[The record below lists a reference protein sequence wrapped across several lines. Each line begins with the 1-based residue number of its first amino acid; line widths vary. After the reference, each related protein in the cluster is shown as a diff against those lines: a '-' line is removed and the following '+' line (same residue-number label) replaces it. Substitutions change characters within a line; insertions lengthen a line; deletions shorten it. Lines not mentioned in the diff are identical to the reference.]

1 MGSDRMTSQWPKPID
16 GGEESLFVPV
26 MGVTG
31 SGKSTFIS
39 LLADENVAISDS
51 LNSCTAICKMYRV
64 RHPSSDR
71 LFLLDTPGFNDT
83 NRSDIEILKEI
94 ASSLVHWHQK
104 GWKLAGVIYLHR
116 IIDPRIGGAALK
128 NLHMFQALC
137 GIENYHR
144 IVLVTNMWNE
154 FGPSEVEQQVG
165 ERREAELQKQP
176 QFWRPMIDHGSLC
189 MRHKGSKESALEILD
204 LVCELGG
211 AVVLQIVRQLVLHN
225 LRLDETDSGKYI
237 QAELQI
243 AKERSER
250 EHSSLIKSLDEARGE
265 GDEEAVKDIQSDIH
279 EATMKL
285 EQLDRRRKDLEI
297 SAQELSGDKVK
308 YGGPGL
314 SMGDSEKP
322 DISAK
327 IIMDDQKQIQQ
338 LQFGLRE
345 ANERAIEIQKQQLEK
360 TEKQLHELQEMQ
372 RSREEKERREKKDQR
387 EEKERREKDKGRREK
402 EYEHNG
408 RKSSGW
414 FKSPF

>member
-1 MGSDRMTSQWPKPID
+1 
-16 GGEESLFVPV
+16 

-39 LLADENVAISDS
+39 LLADEHVAISDS
-51 LNSCTAICKMYRV
+51 LNSCELSAG
-64 RHPSSDR
+64 HPSRDR
-71 LFLLDTPGFNDT
+71 LFFLDTPGFNDT

-94 ASSLVHWHQK
+94 ASSLVHWRQK

-154 FGPSEVEQQVG
+154 LGPSEVEQQVG

-176 QFWRPMIDHGSLC
+176 QFWGPLIDHGSLC

-204 LVCELGG
+204 LICDLGG
-211 AVVLQIVRQLVLHN
+211 GVDLQIVRQLALHN
-225 LRLDETDSGKYI
+225 LRLDETEAGKYI
-237 QAELQI
+237 QAELQT

-250 EHSSLIKSLDEARGE
+250 EHSSLMQSLDEARGE

-279 EATMKL
+279 EATMRL

-297 SAQELSGDKVK
+297 SAQELS
-308 YGGPGL
+308 
-314 SMGDSEKP
+314 
-322 DISAK
+322 
-327 IIMDDQKQIQQ
+327 
-338 LQFGLRE
+338 
-345 ANERAIEIQKQQLEK
+345 
-360 TEKQLHELQEMQ
+360 
-372 RSREEKERREKKDQR
+372 
-387 EEKERREKDKGRREK
+387 
-402 EYEHNG
+402 
-408 RKSSGW
+408 
-414 FKSPF
+414 